1 MTLEGLPVH
10 ANGVRV
16 IRADGELDVVSV
28 PPLLP
33 GLAELVA
40 GAAGVVLDLTAVSFF
55 DSSGVRLVD
64 RLARVA
70 RGAGAGFRVVAP
82 PGTASRRVLEVVGM
96 DPLVDDDV
104 PAAVT
109 AAARLDGGR

>member
-1 MTLEGLPVH
+1 
-10 ANGVRV
+10 
-16 IRADGELDVVSV
+16 
-28 PPLLP
+28 
-33 GLAELVA
+33 
-40 GAAGVVLDLTAVSFF
+40 
-55 DSSGVRLVD
+55 GVRLVD

-109 AAARLDGGR
+109 AAARLD